1 VVMTPKGLLR
11 AEPACSPLPA
21 LATGRFRPV
30 LAEPLDTRKRAANGT
45 DRVLVCTGKIA
56 HELRAYREEKG
67 RERLAIMTLEQLYP
81 FPDPELQEALGHYG
95 GRAEIVWVQEEP
107 ANMGAESFVRRR
119 LQRLA
124 GDRHVTTVHRSA
136 SASPATGSAES
147 HRLEQ
152 ETLLALA
159 CATPDRV
166 PG

>member
-1 VVMTPKGLLR
+1 VLR
-11 AEPACSPLPA
+11 
-21 LATGRFRPV
+21 
-30 LAEPLDTRKRAANGT
+30 DTRKPAAE
-45 DRVLVCTGKIA
+45 RVLVCTGKIA
-56 HELRAYREEKG
+56 HELRAYRDEKG
-67 RERLAIMTLEQLYP
+67 KDRLAILTLEQLYP
-81 FPDPELQEALGHYG
+81 FPDLELKEALGPYG

-107 ANMGAESFVRRR
+107 ANMGAESFVRRL

-159 CATPDRV
+159 CAIPDGAPR
-166 PG
+166 